1 MGTASRPM
9 EKGGWNSMNGVRFGH
24 AVCLVLLA
32 LISVG
37 AAGPEG
43 RPPGS
48 RRAPGGPERP
58 EEMRQ
63 AMEQMVI
70 ARLSRALHLTEAQ
83 EAVAI
88 PRFEELMQARREHA
102 AARRSALGRLRALL
116 VDETASDQEIDKALR
131 EVRAG
136 EEDFR
141 RREGQLRSAL
151 DDGLTRRQQARL
163 VFFEERLHRVM
174 QRRLREAAGRGA
186 ERRPEPGRRPDV
198 GRRPPRPDVDG
209 PGSGSGPEDEP
220 DVEEDDL

>member
-1 MGTASRPM
+1 
-9 EKGGWNSMNGVRFGH
+9 MNGTRIVN
-24 AVCLVLLA
+24 AACLVLLA
-32 LISVG
+32 VTSVG
-37 AAGPEG
+37 AAGP
-43 RPPGS
+43 S
-48 RRAPGGPERP
+48 RRPPGGPEQP

-63 AMEQMVI
+63 AMEQMVV
-70 ARLSRALHLTEAQ
+70 ARLSQALHLTEAQ

-151 DDGLTRRQQARL
+151 DDGLTGRQQARL

-186 ERRPEPGRRPDV
+186 EGRLGRGRGPDAGRR
-198 GRRPPRPDVDG
+198 PRPDVAG
-209 PGSGSGPEDEP
+209 PGSDPVPEDEP
-220 DVEEDDL
+220 APEDEDL

>member
-1 MGTASRPM
+1 M

-37 AAGPEG
+37 VARPEG

>member
-1 MGTASRPM
+1 
-9 EKGGWNSMNGVRFGH
+9 MNGFRIGN
-24 AVCLVLLA
+24 AACLVLLA
-32 LISVG
+32 LTSVG

-48 RRAPGGPERP
+48 RRPPAGPERP
-58 EEMRQ
+58 EEMRR
-63 AMEQMVI
+63 AMDQMVI
-70 ARLSRALHLTEAQ
+70 ARLSQALHLTEAQ

-151 DDGLTRRQQARL
+151 DDGLTGRQQARL

-186 ERRPEPGRRPDV
+186 ELRPDRGRRPDV
-198 GRRPPRPDVDG
+198 GHRPPRPDAPG
-209 PGSGSGPEDEP
+209 PGIDPGPEDEP
-220 DVEEDDL
+220 DPEADDL